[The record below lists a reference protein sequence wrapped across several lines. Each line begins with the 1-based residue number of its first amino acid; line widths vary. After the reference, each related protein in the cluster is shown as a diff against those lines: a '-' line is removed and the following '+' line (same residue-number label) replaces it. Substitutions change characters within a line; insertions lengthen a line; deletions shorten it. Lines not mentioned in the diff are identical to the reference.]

1 LGKSTTNLRKAYD
14 ELSVQD
20 EILAETEVYQLKM
33 KKKHRNMK
41 KKLIGYGKN
50 RHFGGGKGHKRP
62 DMSRSKS
69 APPGFG
75 AIGEG
80 KVPKKLLKIR
90 KKQ

>member
-1 LGKSTTNLRKAYD
+1 MPK
-14 ELSVQD
+14 
-20 EILAETEVYQLKM
+20 
-33 KKKHRNMK
+33 NMK

-62 DMSRSKS
+62 KMSRSKS

-80 KVPKKLLKIR
+80 KLRKKYFKIR
-90 KKQ
+90 KK

>member
-1 LGKSTTNLRKAYD
+1 
-14 ELSVQD
+14 
-20 EILAETEVYQLKM
+20 
-33 KKKHRNMK
+33 MK

-50 RHFGGGKGHKRP
+50 KNFGGGKGHKRP

-80 KVPKKLLKIR
+80 KAPKKLLKIR